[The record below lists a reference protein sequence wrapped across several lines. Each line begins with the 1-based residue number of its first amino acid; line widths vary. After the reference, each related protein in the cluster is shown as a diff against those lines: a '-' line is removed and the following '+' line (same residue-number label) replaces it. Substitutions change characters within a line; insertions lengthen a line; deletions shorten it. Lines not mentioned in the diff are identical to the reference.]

1 MSDLFL
7 REGYHAQG
15 SIAKLL
21 EALGEYRSSLV
32 QDKLARLLLCE
43 QVLSVFLHGSF
54 SRGTADASS
63 DLDIIVV
70 VEDHFL
76 DELAA
81 KLRHDFATDPRV
93 AAFATI
99 DRFPWFGHLETAI
112 YERPVWFSLEVGF
125 VSNLKLDH
133 FYVEPDAWVIKDR
146 DGQVASRRDRCLIQ
160 RRMENNQ
167 YRESLGYELLNLI
180 MKFAKAIERG
190 HLWNAY
196 NYCSVARRILF
207 DLDRVSG
214 HGTDAVF
221 VGLIERRIESEL
233 PAEVI
238 IRYTDT
244 TPRYDAADLKR
255 VFLQQLDAVL
265 ARPEALSWPVNVTI
279 AIREWKDKLGL
290 G

>member
-1 MSDLFL
+1 MSDLCL
-7 REGYHAQG
+7 SEGYHAQG
-15 SIAKLL
+15 IIAELL
-21 EALGEYRSSLV
+21 DALGENRSSLV
-32 QDKLARLLLCE
+32 QDKLARMLRCE

-54 SRGTADASS
+54 SRDTADASS

-76 DELAA
+76 DGLAA
-81 KLRHDFATDPRV
+81 ELHHDFATDPRV
-93 AAFATI
+93 AAFASTN
-99 DRFPWFGHLETAI
+99 RFPWFGHLEAAI

-133 FYVEPDAWVIKDR
+133 FYVEPDAWVLKDR
-146 DGQVASRRDRCLIQ
+146 DGQVASRRERCLIQ
-160 RRMENNQ
+160 QRMENIQ

-180 MKFAKAIERG
+180 MKFTKAIERG

-207 DLDRVSG
+207 GLHRASA
-214 HGTDAVF
+214 HGADAVF

-233 PAEVI
+233 PEEVAT
-238 IRYTDT
+238 RYTDT

-255 VFLQQLDAVL
+255 VFLQLLDALL
-265 ARPEALSWPVNVTI
+265 ARPEALSWPVKITN
-279 AIREWKDKLGL
+279 AIREWKDKSGS